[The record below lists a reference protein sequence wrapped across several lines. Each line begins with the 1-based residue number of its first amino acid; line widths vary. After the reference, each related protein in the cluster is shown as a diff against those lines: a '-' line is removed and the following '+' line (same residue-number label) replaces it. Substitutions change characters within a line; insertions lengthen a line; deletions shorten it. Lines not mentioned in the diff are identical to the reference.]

1 VVVCVEAP
9 SSETYPQAAG
19 FSYIKINL
27 FKTLL
32 KGGMSHPNHQI
43 ELCKQPAKTMPKII
57 FIFSIVFS

>member
-1 VVVCVEAP
+1 VRRSPVTQQWV
-9 SSETYPQAAG
+9 AG